1 MPLSFNRTARNLV
14 LSGIAVSTMTAASTA
29 GAQDMRI
36 ALGLPE
42 IWGAYDPLVSF
53 AETLKTEADINAEV
67 FALSLLS
74 LSETPAGVRDG
85 VADMGLVVFP
95 YFPAEYSE
103 VNLIANLSMLATSGE
118 QVEVPGAA
126 MLGASMEYTML
137 DCEDCQAELA
147 DQNQIFIA
155 GMSTGPYALLC
166 TEPLRSIADVEG
178 RRFRAGAANFARWAE
193 AFGGSTVSVT
203 GNEIYTAM
211 GQGTVDCTMNSVG
224 DLLGNRYIDVTK
236 AVTMGAPGGVFA
248 GVGAAN
254 VNRNSW
260 QSLGEEQRAA
270 VLKASAQLSADTAIR
285 FHEDDANG
293 LAAAKEQGLEI
304 IVASAEMREA
314 TAKFLEG
321 DIEVVKQQ
329 FTENYGVQD
338 VDAKV
343 ARFEEL
349 MDKWKGLVGK
359 AGADAD
365 KLGDLYWTEVHSKI
379 DASTYGMN

>member
-1 MPLSFNRTARNLV
+1 MTTIMTKTVKGSLLT
-14 LSGIAVSTMTAASTA
+14 GIAMAALCTASA
-29 GAQDMRI
+29 GHAQSLRI

-53 AETLKTEADINAEV
+53 AETLKSEAGLDAEV

-74 LSETPAGVRDG
+74 LAETPAGVRDG

-103 VNLIANLSMLATSGE
+103 VNLIANLSMLATTGK

-137 DCEDCQAELA
+137 DCADCQAELS
-147 DQNQIFIA
+147 DQNQVFIA
-155 GMSTGPYALLC
+155 GMSTGPYALMC
-166 TEPLRSIADVEG
+166 TEPLASIEEVAG

-193 AFGGSTVSVT
+193 EFGGSTVSVT

-211 GQGTVDCTMNSVG
+211 SQGTVDCTMNSVG

-236 AVTMGAPGGVFA
+236 AVTLGAPGGVFA

-254 VNRNSW
+254 VNRDSW
-260 QSLGEEQRAA
+260 ESLTEEQRGAVIKAA
-270 VLKASAQLSADTAIR
+270 AQLAADTAIR
-285 FHEDDANG
+285 FHEDDTKA

-304 IVASAEMREA
+304 IEAPAEMMKA
-314 TAKFLEG
+314 TEEFLAK

-329 FTENYGVQD
+329 FTDNYGVENVAEK
-338 VDAKV
+338 VD
-343 ARFEEL
+343 RFQRLVE
-349 MDKWKGLVGK
+349 KWKGLVEE
-359 AGADAD
+359 AGTDAG
-365 KLGDLYWTEVHSKI
+365 KLGELYWTEVHSKI
-379 DASTYGMN
+379 DPASYGLD